1 MGFWVVGLALIT
13 SFAGVACGLACI
25 RQSTKSV
32 TAKFR
37 LVWVLVASSSIGGVG
52 MSMPVFMLM
61 LGVELENAQALRY
74 EPALTN
80 LSSVVSGV
88 AVFVALLIAG
98 SKLNWVRLGIG
109 AVVMAGGLGTSH
121 LMLLT
126 AIHVPG
132 SVDRS
137 LVSIIAVY
145 VIALVLSVLTIW
157 FSLTVK
163 SVPLLLG
170 GSVVY
175 AVLVIAMHYAGITG
189 VEVHV
194 TAGAAPPEGQQLF
207 DFFVPFF
214 IIGALSLT
222 VPITAILVAPDRR
235 EARRPF
241 LASDSDSA
249 HSTSLAAASRGAAS
263 QRGRAP
269 ESVG

>member
-52 MSMPVFMLM
+52 VAMPVFMLM
-61 LGVELENAQALRY
+61 LGLELENAQTLRY
-74 EPALTN
+74 EATLTN
-80 LSSVVSGV
+80 VSTVISGIS
-88 AVFVALLIAG
+88 VFVALLIAG
-98 SKLNWVRLGIG
+98 STLNWVRLGIG

-121 LMLLT
+121 LFLLS

-145 VIALVLSVLTIW
+145 VIALMISVLTIW

-163 SVPLLLG
+163 SLPLLLG
-170 GSVVY
+170 GSVVF

-194 TAGAAPPEGQQLF
+194 AAGAAPPEGQQLF

-214 IIGALSLT
+214 IIGSLSLT

-235 EARRPF
+235 EARQPF
-241 LASDSDSA
+241 LAPDSGNA
-249 HSTSLAAASRGAAS
+249 HSTSLAAASRGAAA
-263 QRGRAP
+263 QRVR
-269 ESVG
+269 